1 MLGNGRHVEP
11 ERVQIPKLTTHWGE
25 YQLISLE
32 EAQKRDEIVH
42 PSFDD
47 ERAQLKTS
55 DGGLSWPDRER
66 ARAEGN
72 KAQEQLDSWTG
83 VGEVGGGL
91 GSPYDVSLPDNAKY
105 TERPQDSSTLPPFA
119 HNVQQDGIEDNSGKG
134 WIMGGTAWA
143 AGGYGWEGRWRP
155 LFLHVPSVVGAGWS
169 GGGGLVP
176 SLA

>member
-1 MLGNGRHVEP
+1 MNTHSAPNPSLPAKRRTLRSPPPKPKFISRPPPLPRVQVPMLGNGRHVEP

-105 TERPQDSSTLPPFA
+105 SILSSRGIGSSATL
-119 HNVQQDGIEDNSGKG
+119 DLYSRKTSG
-134 WIMGGTAWA
+134 
-143 AGGYGWEGRWRP
+143 
-155 LFLHVPSVVGAGWS
+155 
-169 GGGGLVP
+169 
-176 SLA
+176 